1 MKKEEYIKEI
11 CALLETTED
20 IPLLDL
26 ICRLLRK
33 SV

>member
-1 MKKEEYIKEI
+1 MKKEEYIEEI
-11 CALLETTED
+11 CELLERTAD

-33 SV
+33 SI

>member
-1 MKKEEYIKEI
+1 MKKEEYIREI
-11 CALLETTED
+11 SKLMEKTAD